1 MRPVLFWVWSYPV
14 PTHDFFVLLGV
25 LTGVALFLYEAQRR
39 DMLDDRLLVILAG
52 SLVCGAI
59 AARVSALWRYTTLA
73 PDPSLV
79 EFVTRGGRSILGG
92 LAGAYAGAL
101 VTKRLLGY
109 GRPTGDVFAPAVA
122 LAMAIGR
129 WGCFFTELP
138 GTPTSLP
145 WAVRLDGVPRHPSFL
160 YESAFQAAMFCW
172 LWWWGRPRVRVPGDL
187 FKIYLFAYAI
197 FRFLVEFVRG
207 NDVVW
212 AGLTRPQL
220 FLVPATAALAF
231 YFTGRRARGD
241 PAALALHA
249 GSP

>member
-1 MRPVLFWVWSYPV
+1 MRPVLFWVWSYPI

-25 LTGVALFLYEAQRR
+25 LAGVALVFHEARRR
-39 DMLDDRLLVILAG
+39 DMLDDRLLLILAG
-52 SLVCGAI
+52 SRVCGA
-59 AARVSALWRYTTLA
+59 ATARLSALWRYAAGA
-73 PDPSLV
+73 PDPWVV

-101 VTKRLLGY
+101 VTKRLIAY
-109 GRPTGDVFAPAVA
+109 PRPTGDVFAPAVA

-138 GTPTSLP
+138 GTPTTLP

-160 YESAFQAAMFCW
+160 YESAFQGAMFCW
-172 LWWWGRPRVRVPGDL
+172 LWWWGRPHVRVPGDL
-187 FKIYLFAYAI
+187 FKIYLLAYAI

-212 AGLTRPQL
+212 AGLTRTPHRYRSEEHTSELQSQSN
-220 FLVPATAALAF
+220 LVCRL
-231 YFTGRRARGD
+231 
-241 PAALALHA
+241 L
-249 GSP
+249 

>member
-1 MRPVLFWVWSYPV
+1 MRPVLFWVWSSPV
-14 PTHDFFVLLGV
+14 PTHDFFVLLGA
-25 LTGVALFLYEAQRR
+25 LAGVAVFVHEARR
-39 DMLDDRLLVILAG
+39 RHMLDERLLWVLAG
-52 SLVCGAI
+52 SLVCGAV
-59 AARVSALWRYTTLA
+59 AARLSALWRYTALA

-109 GRPTGDVFAPAVA
+109 PRPTGDVFAPAVA

-138 GTPTSLP
+138 GTPTTLP

-160 YESAFQAAMFCW
+160 YESAFQGAMFCW
-172 LWWWGRPRVRVPGDL
+172 L
-187 FKIYLFAYAI
+187 
-197 FRFLVEFVRG
+197 VRG

-220 FLVPATAALAF
+220 FLIPATAALAV
-231 YFTGRRARGD
+231 YFAGRRVRGD
-241 PAALALHA
+241 DAALALHA
-249 GSP
+249 GQP